1 MAATSVAGI
10 SFDLFF
16 DGSKMLASINSSC
29 KKVKDQF
36 DKSFSQAA
44 KKSTKAIENGNREID
59 KILNNTARTAKSKAA
74 AIASIYKKEGASSSE
89 AFRKAWSLIERD
101 SKNGSN
107 QVKKHLK
114 EIGNQSK
121 KTFSEMGDDFS
132 NGFASLKNSFSVKKA
147 GAMLAAAFGTKK
159 LVDFSKKC
167 LELGSDLAEV
177 QNVVDV
183 TFPHM
188 TDLVDKFAKSA
199 AQNFGLSETMAK
211 QYTGTFGAMSK
222 AFGFTEQQAYE
233 MGSTLTGLSGDVAS
247 FYNISQDEAYTKL
260 KSVFT
265 GETETLKDLGVVM
278 TQNALDQYAL
288 ANGYN
293 KTTAA
298 MTEQEK
304 VALRYQFVQDKLSA
318 AQGDFA
324 RTSDSWANQCRI
336 LSLQTQSLMATIGQ
350 GLINLFT
357 PVIKVINIA
366 IGKLATLA
374 NAFKAF
380 TELITGKKS
389 SDSSG
394 GVAAVADSA
403 AVANDSLGSASDA
416 ASDLTDNTNKAGKAA
431 QDTAKKMKSLM
442 GFDQINKLD
451 SQSSSSGSTT
461 PTSSGKGNGGVLGSE
476 VNFGSLADGEN
487 VIDKT
492 DKKLSAL
499 IERCQEL
506 AKLFKKGFEIGFGNS
521 QKKIDSIN
529 KAIKNIGKNLK
540 EIFTDESVVN
550 SANRCADNIAL
561 AFGKVTGSVA
571 RIDITIADNFIGGI
585 DKYLEKSKKYIKKRI
600 VSLFD
605 ATGEIAKLTGD
616 YYVALADIFDIFSSD
631 DAKAITSDI
640 IQVFG
645 DGFLGAADLVVKFE
659 RDFTE
664 LFTLPVIQNTDKI
677 SETLENMLSRWRTV
691 FDILSQSVTDT
702 FDKINEVYDQYFAP
716 FVDSIA
722 QGISDIVGT
731 FLDAYNTYLTPY
743 LDYLA
748 DKFNTVW
755 SEHIQ
760 PALNGIL
767 ELVGK
772 LIENIGVLW
781 ENVVV
786 PFIEWI
792 INNIMPVIGPIIGG
806 MGELFLD
813 LLAVAG
819 DVITG
824 ITDIL
829 GGFLDFCTGVFT
841 SDFNK
846 CWQGIEEILKGF
858 KTIAGSIFDFM
869 KKYIFQPFIDFMRN
883 TFQTDWSLSFGTLGT
898 VMNTFLGSVE
908 RIWGDIKKV
917 FNGIIN
923 FINGS
928 FRGNWKQAWNGIKD
942 VFGGIFDSLVT
953 LAKTPLNA
961 VIDIINGLM
970 SNLNAGLS
978 AIESAFSFSYDF
990 TNPITK
996 TRHYGH
1002 YGLSLPRVPEIPY
1015 LASGGYVKPNTP
1027 QLAMIGDNLH
1037 QGEIVAP
1044 EDKLKKMAIE
1054 AAVAAGGAGVS
1065 RADLENIIN
1074 RAVMRIV
1081 AALANM
1087 GFYLDSTQI
1096 ANAQREAMAV
1106 MDIRNNTVEVG

>member
-121 KTFSEMGDDFS
+121 KTFSEMGDEFS

-147 GAMLAAAFGTKK
+147 GVMLAAAFGTKK

-357 PVIKVINIA
+357 PVIKVISMT

-380 TELITGKKS
+380 TELITGKKA
-389 SDSSG
+389 SDNSG

-403 AVANDSLGSASDA
+403 AVANDSLNSASDA

-461 PTSSGKGNGGVLGSE
+461 PTSSGKGNGGILGSE

-550 SANRCADNIAL
+550 STNRCLDNIAL

-571 RIDITIADNFIGGI
+571 RIGITITDNFIGGI

-645 DGFLGAADLVVKFE
+645 DGFLGATDLAVKFE
-659 RDFTE
+659 RDFVE
-664 LFTLPVIQNTDKI
+664 LFTTPIVQNTDKI
-677 SETLENMLSRWRTV
+677 SETLENMLGRWRTV
-691 FDILSQSVTDT
+691 FDTLSQSVTDA

-716 FVDSIA
+716 FIDSITK
-722 QGISDIVGT
+722 GISDIIGT
-731 FLDAYNTYLTPY
+731 FLDAYNTYLAPY

-792 INNIMPVIGPIIGG
+792 IDNIMPVIGPIIGG

-942 VFGGIFDSLVT
+942 LFGGIFDSLVT

-1037 QGEIVAP
+1037 QGEVVAP